1 MAGPGGD
8 GDLRQLL
15 KLHRTEIAMA
25 VDDVF
30 PLLHGLADHD
40 VVPEHVFKET
50 LSQTEREG
58 SHRAFHALLTWL
70 LGRDVAAVRDFWA
83 VLFKDYN
90 LERYTRLR
98 PLHST
103 FPKEV
108 DLGRQRRSRHL
119 SPSPM
124 APVPH
129 RPQGKRKAPEERD
142 GARMAQP
149 SPRHAASP
157 GMETWS
163 GWVQGRNVAGHLERV
178 TQGDPSCNTP
188 RAPDKS
194 KDHEE
199 AGECGHHT
207 LTPPSEPPLPTGLQA
222 AASEVPGTR
231 GAAEGKHVLIRHG
244 LEPSEYAGAGQPP
257 ASGAPLLRRAPAEG
271 QGAVGTVLASL
282 PGSTK
287 VGSRAGD
294 ELYDPAAGEELGA
307 RSRSRSLKPAAR
319 PRAPQSSGGLR
330 ATPQGCLPAPTMHSQ
345 DPTPQQVF
353 AGQVPREEASRRQ
366 WVTASPGATHS
377 GSGST
382 PLPAPPWQ
390 ENEDECA
397 ACGDG
402 GELICCDGCPRAFHL
417 ACLVPPLPRVPS
429 GTWQC
434 GSCAVKPGQLR
445 EADKVAEQ
453 PPVIPGEEEHGAH
466 MGRGDGSVCSRCFSR
481 IPTTQHCPVPNGNPG
496 GLLLCS
502 SCVGAPE
509 TGSVGSTAITGDHA
523 HQAAKAEC
531 GNPGSDAVLSRDELD
546 ALLGEVTYRSSAY
559 GGHTCE
565 SQAPAQAV
573 WLWCPWV
580 SLPSLTA
587 ALWLRSG
594 TWQCGSCAVKP
605 GQLREA
611 DKVAEQPPVIPGE
624 EEHGAHM
631 GRGDGSVCSR
641 CFSRIPTTQHCPVP
655 NGNPGGLLLCSSCVG
670 APETGSVGSTAIT
683 GDHAHQAAKAECGNP
698 GSDAVLSRD
707 ELDALLGEGA
717 WDGILQWAFQSMA
730 RPLTDTHGLFV

>member
-8 GDLRQLL
+8 GDLRHLL

-50 LSQTEREG
+50 LNQTEREG

-70 LGRDVAAVRDFWA
+70 LGRDVTAVRAFWA

-98 PLHST
+98 SLHSA

-108 DLGRQRRSRHL
+108 DLGRQRRSRRL

-157 GMETWS
+157 G
-163 GWVQGRNVAGHLERV
+163 
-178 TQGDPSCNTP
+178 
-188 RAPDKS
+188 
-194 KDHEE
+194 
-199 AGECGHHT
+199 
-207 LTPPSEPPLPTGLQA
+207 PLAKAKTVKKPESVDT
-222 AASEVPGTR
+222 TR
-231 GAAEGKHVLIRHG
+231 SPCTSSSAKA
-244 LEPSEYAGAGQPP
+244 
-257 ASGAPLLRRAPAEG
+257 
-271 QGAVGTVLASL
+271 
-282 PGSTK
+282 
-287 VGSRAGD
+287 GSRAGD
-294 ELYDPAAGEELGA
+294 ELYDPAAGEEPGA
-307 RSRSRSLKPAAR
+307 RSRSRSQKPTAR
-319 PRAPQSSGGLR
+319 PKALQSSGGLR
-330 ATPQGCLPAPTMHSQ
+330 ATPQSCLPAPTMHSQ

-353 AGQVPREEASRRQ
+353 AGQVPREDVSRRQ
-366 WVTASPGATHS
+366 WVTASTGATQ
-377 GSGST
+377 GGNGST

-434 GSCAVKPGQLR
+434 GSCAVKLGQLQ
-445 EADKVAEQ
+445 EADEVADQ
-453 PPVIPGEEEHGAH
+453 PPAIPGEEEHGAH
-466 MGRGDGSVCSRCFSR
+466 VGRGNGSVCSRCFTK
-481 IPTTQHCPVPNGNPG
+481 IPTPQHCPAPNGNPG

-502 SCVGAPE
+502 SCLGTPE
-509 TGSVGSTAITGDHA
+509 TGSARSTAVAGDRVHE
-523 HQAAKAEC
+523 AAKAEC
-531 GNPGSDAVLSRDELD
+531 GSPSSD
-546 ALLGEVTYRSSAY
+546 
-559 GGHTCE
+559 
-565 SQAPAQAV
+565 P
-573 WLWCPWV
+573 
-580 SLPSLTA
+580 
-587 ALWLRSG
+587 
-594 TWQCGSCAVKP
+594 
-605 GQLREA
+605 
-611 DKVAEQPPVIPGE
+611 
-624 EEHGAHM
+624 M
-631 GRGDGSVCSR
+631 
-641 CFSRIPTTQHCPVP
+641 
-655 NGNPGGLLLCSSCVG
+655 
-670 APETGSVGSTAIT
+670 
-683 GDHAHQAAKAECGNP
+683 
-698 GSDAVLSRD
+698 LSRD

-730 RPLTDTHGLFV
+730 RPLADTHGLFV